1 MLHVI
6 HEYSFNNIV
15 LTREMETLLIKFWR
29 LEATLPIISKKRK
42 EQRYVKELNVG
53 NYLSGDG
60 CAEIIGYL

>member
-29 LEATLPIISKKRK
+29 LEATLPIISNKRK
-42 EQRYVKELNVG
+42 EKRYVEELNVC
-53 NYLSGDG
+53 NYLSAVG
-60 CAEIIGYL
+60 CAEMIGY